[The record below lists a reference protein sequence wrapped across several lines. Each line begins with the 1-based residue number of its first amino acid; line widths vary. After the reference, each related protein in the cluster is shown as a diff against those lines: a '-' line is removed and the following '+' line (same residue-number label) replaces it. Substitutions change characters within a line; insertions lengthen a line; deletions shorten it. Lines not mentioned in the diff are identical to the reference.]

1 MKELFVLIRDELM
14 NMLNPSAFTTDSI
27 EGLLLIGLI
36 VYMIYHMTKKTKRI
50 IKFCLEVMLVLQIG
64 YWLSLTSL
72 NNLIDLKSIFKYDI
86 ITAIAQV
93 FVGTKICDML
103 IDLNAIIKTIF
114 IEIGTVLQTVFMQ
127 LCSTPH

>member
-50 IKFCLEVMLVLQIG
+50 IKFCLEVMLALQIG

>member
-1 MKELFVLIRDELM
+1 MKELFVLIKDELM

-50 IKFCLEVMLVLQIG
+50 IKFCLEVMLALQIG

-114 IEIGTVLQTVFMQ
+114 IEIGTVLQTVSMQ
-127 LCSTPH
+127 LCSTLH

>member
-50 IKFCLEVMLVLQIG
+50 IKFCLEVMLALQIG
-64 YWLSLTSL
+64 YWLSFTSL

>member
-36 VYMIYHMTKKTKRI
+36 VYMIYHMTKRTKRI
-50 IKFCLEVMLVLQIG
+50 IKFCLEVMLALQIG

-114 IEIGTVLQTVFMQ
+114 IEIGTVLRTVFM
-127 LCSTPH
+127 